1 LECAAN
7 KEKSDYLHTN
17 TPPYYLDN
25 LLNGEG
31 ENLKCFRENI
41 WSYYSMFSLT
51 FTGGIVRQRNK
62 LITYEPYASRIHG
75 QNYHHNGTLL
85 PKEGT
90 KPRWAQLYIYNT
102 ENEVQNRIAALR
114 SSNEKTPV
122 NPTIVAGLQR
132 ILDENNVV
140 AQSFRMARER
150 FKNLDY
156 HDYTLKLIVD

>member
-1 LECAAN
+1 MECAAN
-7 KEKSDYLHTN
+7 KEKSYYLHTN
-17 TPPYYLDN
+17 PPYYLDN

-62 LITYEPYASRIHG
+62 LITYEPYVSRIHG

-90 KPRWAQLYIYNT
+90 KPRWAQLYIYDT
-102 ENEVQNRIAALR
+102 ENEVQNRIDASR
-114 SSNEKTPV
+114 SNNGKTPI
-122 NPTIVAGLQR
+122 NPTIVAGLQSM
-132 ILDENNVV
+132 LDENNVL
-140 AQSFRMARER
+140 AQSFRIAKER

>member
-1 LECAAN
+1 
-7 KEKSDYLHTN
+7 
-17 TPPYYLDN
+17 
-25 LLNGEG
+25 
-31 ENLKCFRENI
+31 
-41 WSYYSMFSLT
+41 MFSLT

-62 LITYEPYASRIHG
+62 LITYEPYVSRIHG
-75 QNYHHNGTLL
+75 QNYNHNGTLL

-122 NPTIVAGLQR
+122 NPTIVAGLQS